1 VWTAGRLLVL
11 SGALAL
17 TFGAFFMLS
26 LRVTT
31 HAREVKVPDVRGRS
45 LADATTSLARAG
57 LNLRVESRRADPKIP
72 ADHVLS
78 QEPDPGTVIRRQRP
92 VRVRLSEGQ
101 KDPIVPAVVGQAERT
116 AEVIL
121 AQDQVEIGNRDEIR
135 TTSYPADTVVAQ
147 DPGAKNRAAKVAL
160 LINRGD
166 EAVTFVM
173 PDLIGAPGSR
183 VVEILRR
190 KGFRVTVTA
199 EVPYPGLPPG
209 IVIRQTPQAGFQIG
223 AQGSVSVEVS
233 K

>member
-11 SGALAL
+11 SGALAA
-17 TFGAFFMLS
+17 TFGLFFLMA

-45 LADATTSLARAG
+45 MIDATNSLAKAG
-57 LNLRVESRRADPKIP
+57 LTVRVESRRADPKVP
-72 ADHVLS
+72 AEHVLT
-78 QEPDPGTVIRRQRP
+78 QDPEPGTVIRRQRP
-92 VRVRLSEGQ
+92 VRVRVSEGQ
-101 KDPIVPAVVGQAERT
+101 KDPVVPSVIGQAERT

-121 AQDQVEIGNRDEIR
+121 AQEQVQIGNRDEIR
-135 TTSYPADTVVAQ
+135 TMSYPAGTVVAQ
-147 DPGAKNRAAKVAL
+147 DPGAKNRAGTVSL

-166 EAVTFVM
+166 QAMSFVM

-183 VVEILRR
+183 VVDILRR

-223 AQGSVSVEVS
+223 ANESVSVEVS
-233 K
+233 R